1 MPCARTLDGR
11 LEPSL
16 GPAPQRQQCQAG
28 HHADVQTRRD
38 IEVQCR
44 DKDLIDGRCRAT
56 DENGR
61 QARSL

>member
-44 DKDLIDGRCRAT
+44 DKDLIDSRCRAT
-56 DENGR
+56 DEGGR
-61 QARSL
+61 QA